1 MKTTDRK
8 FSRVC
13 TWLLKITTCTV
24 AVLCFGCSGSDD
36 DSSELAKT
44 SEISFTSEL
53 ASEKDVTRA
62 GETKTLNDIGVPQ
75 FNVYGFKTPAS
86 GNVQTVFNNEAV
98 CAPLWIYKNK
108 RYWDLSAQNYMFFG
122 YNAGV
127 GDNTSKGTYI
137 YMSSNENSV
146 TYQCGS
152 IPFIEERRDG
162 TLWTKNPITTT
173 DPTPDYMQIQRKD
186 IPYISHVWKGSP
198 TPGENVKLTFFPPY
212 SQVSIAFSRV
222 ASVDA
227 DATVIKDIHFGPVSS
242 PYGIFDHPDLNY
254 TYTFN
259 GTNAGRESY
268 TITRRTDH
276 TLIFASGLP
285 FDAMYKTKTTAE
297 VEEEVGVL
305 YEPDKPYET
314 YPIYWTFPDP
324 NGEHGEFEMSANIG
338 GEKQTCRVPAEYT
351 KWEMGIHYIYL
362 FRLTREGVD
371 RVDVIKVGIKNWEEI
386 GSAETNWYN
395 W

>member
-1 MKTTDRK
+1 MKDICKKLFGLMTLA
-8 FSRVC
+8 
-13 TWLLKITTCTV
+13 LLV
-24 AVLCFGCSGSDD
+24 VGCSGSGDEAGED
-36 DSSELAKT
+36 VQP
-44 SEISFTSEL
+44 SEIKFTSEM
-53 ASEKDVTRA
+53 ETKEEITRA
-62 GETKTLNDIGVPQ
+62 DEKTLNDIGVPQ

-86 GNVQTVFNNEAV
+86 GGVQTVFNNEAV
-98 CAPLWIYKNK
+98 WAPLWIYENK

-227 DATVIKDIHFGPVSS
+227 EATAIKDIHFGPVSS

-268 TITRRTDH
+268 TITRREDH

-297 VEEEVGVL
+297 GEEEVGVL

-386 GSAETNWYN
+386 GSAETKWYN